1 MRIEDLERALNVTKI
16 AVETAGDELRQ
27 HYGNVEPEAKGS
39 GDGVAGVVTELDRKI
54 ERYLAEELGK
64 FDEGIG
70 FLGEESGGEPKPT
83 TWLVDPID
91 GTAHFIRGIPFC
103 TTMVALIEDNQ
114 VVMSVIH
121 DIANNDTYWAIRGQ
135 GAYRNGERIY
145 VSDRPLKQGLVSFET
160 KLGKPENQDAY
171 LKLSKLTTILAT
183 VNSGFEFI
191 MIASGKLDG
200 RIGVDP
206 YGMDWDFAPG
216 SLLVEEAGGIV
227 RNIGSDTYDYHN
239 HDYLAVNP
247 VIYEELTSGNEALFR
262 Q

>member
-1 MRIEDLERALNVTKI
+1 
-16 AVETAGDELRQ
+16 
-27 HYGNVEPEAKGS
+27 
-39 GDGVAGVVTELDRKI
+39 
-54 ERYLAEELGK
+54 
-64 FDEGIG
+64 
-70 FLGEESGGEPKPT
+70 
-83 TWLVDPID
+83 
-91 GTAHFIRGIPFC
+91 
-103 TTMVALIEDNQ
+103 MVALIEDNQ